1 MSLINMSLINM
12 SLINMSLINMSLIN
26 MSLRSLMI
34 NLRLRTSEALSSS
47 PKITANCS
55 QAAS

>member
-1 MSLINMSLINM
+1 MSLINM